1 MGAFGGYWEH
11 IEEIY
16 EQERIARQFEESNK
30 IDYSIWDY

>member
-11 IEEIY
+11 IEDIC
-16 EQERIARQFEESNK
+16 EQERIAHQFEENNK